1 MNLEGNDFKHVPLE
15 EDHSVNR
22 LVDLNLYCGYKVIYH
37 QLLEGG
43 GIDQRRDFLF
53 VISKAGKTHYNHALE
68 WCSGPGVIGYEL
80 LGYNKTNRISF
91 IDMHKPAID
100 SVLETASRNNITNR
114 VTTYHTNQ
122 IKNIDNAEKF
132 DLVLGNPPHHFT
144 LREWKEDQDRNVV
157 NENRT
162 FNPLVYENQL
172 RIDVD
177 DNMQIHKE
185 FFDNLRDKVT
195 DDCDIFIS
203 EVGDV
208 NPVLRYAKEK
218 GYDLIARWFMRST
231 NPPSGEIIHLRPKFS
246 GFMI

>member
-15 EDHSVNR
+15 EDQSANR

-53 VISKAGKTHYNHALE
+53 VISKAGKVHYNNALE

-80 LGYNKTNRISF
+80 LGYNKASRISF
-91 IDMHKPAID
+91 MDTHKPAID
-100 SVLETASRNNITNR
+100 TVLETAIRNNITDR

-132 DLVLGNPPHHFT
+132 DLVVGNPPHHFM
-144 LREWKEDQDRNVV
+144 LDVWKEQQYTNGVDQNV
-157 NENRT
+157 NSTR
-162 FNPLVYENQL
+162 YENQL

-185 FFDNLRDKVT
+185 FFDNLQDKVT

-208 NPVLRYAKEK
+208 NPVLRYAKQK

-231 NPPSGEIIHLRPKFS
+231 NPSSGEIVHLRPKFS
-246 GFMI
+246 GFVI